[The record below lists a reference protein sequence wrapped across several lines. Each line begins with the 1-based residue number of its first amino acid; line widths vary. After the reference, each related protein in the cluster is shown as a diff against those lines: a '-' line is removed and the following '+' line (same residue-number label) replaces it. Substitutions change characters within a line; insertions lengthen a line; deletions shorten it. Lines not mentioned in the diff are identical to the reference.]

1 MKKVCATLLSKL
13 KMAKTEKKSK
23 SNIFFRIFTNKYLTN
38 ILLMALIFVA
48 SIFLVLFLM
57 DGYTRHGTSVDVPDL
72 TGLQVEEASAILK
85 SSGLGYEVIDSLF
98 EKKAVGGAILDQ
110 VQKPKSKVKK
120 GRVIYLII
128 QAKGKKMISVPDVE
142 DSSYRQAEALLSA
155 YGLTNVKKE
164 TISSEFKDL
173 VFSLEYKGKKLKLGD
188 RVPVDAELV
197 LKVGSGTGESE
208 YMEPI
213 PEIDPSTVIDETFM
227 E

>member
-1 MKKVCATLLSKL
+1 
-13 KMAKTEKKSK
+13 MAKTEKKSK